1 MSEPRRYGRSA
12 FWTIKVIGLLA
23 LLIVIWNVAKSSG
36 RQEVLDKRAVQL
48 LTNGNPVCVWGDE
61 VYFATEIKPA
71 TKKEPMRIIVKVK
84 KDYGGN

>member
-1 MSEPRRYGRSA
+1 MADPRYSRTA
-12 FWTIKVIGLLA
+12 FWTVKIVGLLA

-36 RQEVLDKRAVQL
+36 RQEILDKRPVQL

-71 TKKEPMRIIVKVK
+71 TKTTPMRMMVKIK
-84 KDYGGN
+84 RDQGGN